1 MSKTF
6 HALRSGSPTSDNP
19 VKLPRRV
26 RKSCVEMWSW
36 VSPDQSL
43 LDTQAHRSTHRPA
56 LQGLL
61 VVSCLCGLPQQLM
74 VSRTAAHGKP
84 QQLGETEAQRRQR
97 GLGSHSWPCLSPS
110 FPCIQLSWP
119 GVAAYPSGSTRD
131 SLANS
136 CSGLGSPEEVQ
147 LAGSCLWSFPA
158 QCYVLLSSLL
168 YMCGAG
174 CGTQDLGQARQSL
187 YL

>member
-1 MSKTF
+1 MSVSKTF

-26 RKSCVEMWSW
+26 RKSWMEMRSW

-97 GLGSHSWPCLSPS
+97 ES
-110 FPCIQLSWP
+110 
-119 GVAAYPSGSTRD
+119 GVS
-131 SLANS
+131 
-136 CSGLGSPEEVQ
+136 Q
-147 LAGSCLWSFPA
+147 LAMPLSQLPLYPATLSRGGSLPLWTH
-158 QCYVLLSSLL
+158 Q
-168 YMCGAG
+168 
-174 CGTQDLGQARQSL
+174 GQSC
-187 YL
+187 